1 MSSKYPNVTCYCP
14 VFKGGQFI
22 KGYMEDML
30 RQTIFKEVQFFI
42 LDCASPD
49 NEAEIILPYAKQ
61 HSNITYKRLDKDP
74 GLYPAWNFSIQNTDG
89 DFLTNWNV
97 DDRKT
102 PWSLEAMRDSLVLN
116 SDIDLVYGNT
126 VVSSVPNE
134 AWSQVLT
141 KHTYICN
148 ETNNWKDLLQ
158 NNNPHCMPMWRRSIH
173 DRFGYFDE
181 DYLTASD
188 ADLWLKAAKGGSRMK
203 KIDDTVG
210 IYYHNP
216 TGRSSNRETLKQMVD
231 EVNGMRR
238 KYDPNYKSPR
248 EI

>member
-1 MSSKYPNVTCYCP
+1 
-14 VFKGGQFI
+14 
-22 KGYMEDML
+22 MEDML

-49 NEAEIILPYAKQ
+49 NEAEMILPYAKQ

-141 KHTYICN
+141 KHTYIWN
-148 ETNNWKDLLQ
+148 EPNNWKALLQ
-158 NNNPHCMPMWRRSIH
+158 NNNPHCMPMWRRSVH
-173 DRFGYFDE
+173 DRFGYFNE
-181 DYLTASD
+181 DYLTASV

-203 KIDDTVG
+203 KIDDMVG
-210 IYYHNP
+210 IYYYNP
-216 TGRSSNRETLKQMVD
+216 TGRSSNPETLKEMVD

-238 KYDPNYKSPR
+238 KYDPNYKSPH